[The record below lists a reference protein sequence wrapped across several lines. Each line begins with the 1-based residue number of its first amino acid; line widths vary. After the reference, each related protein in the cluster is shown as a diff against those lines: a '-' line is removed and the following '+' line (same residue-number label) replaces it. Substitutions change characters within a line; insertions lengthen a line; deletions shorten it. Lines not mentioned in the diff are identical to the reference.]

1 MANSLT
7 LNGFLHREVGQ
18 VKQTDTNWLSAQ
30 GRGYQTPSTGFR
42 YPSFGG
48 KCRKA
53 RLGVWKA
60 TWNRLALNGFLD
72 RENDQVKQAGA
83 YWLSYHGNSAR

>member
-18 VKQTDTNWLSAQ
+18 VKQTDTKWLSAQ

-42 YPSFGG
+42 YIPLRKVPESEAWSVEGHVEQTGTERFSGQG
-48 KCRKA
+48 K
-53 RLGVWKA
+53 
-60 TWNRLALNGFLD
+60 
-72 RENDQVKQAGA
+72 
-83 YWLSYHGNSAR
+83 